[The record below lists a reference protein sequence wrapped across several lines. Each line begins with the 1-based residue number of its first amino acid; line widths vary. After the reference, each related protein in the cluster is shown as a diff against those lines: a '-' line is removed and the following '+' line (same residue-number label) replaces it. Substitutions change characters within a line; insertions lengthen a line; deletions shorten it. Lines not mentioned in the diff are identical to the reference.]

1 VTLAETVLIAA
12 GTLTALSAG
21 VMFAFTVAFNPAGK
35 RVPDDVYAAYLRSVN
50 VAIVN
55 PVFLVA
61 YLGPVVL
68 LPLAA
73 FLLPSWLM
81 GAAAAVYI
89 VGIFG
94 VTTFG
99 NIPLNNRLDKASPA
113 ELASVRT
120 WFTGP
125 WERLH
130 TVRTLSG
137 LVSVVLVLVAAVGR
151 DAVG

>member
-1 VTLAETVLIAA
+1 VTFADIVLVAA

-21 VMFAFTVAFNPAGK
+21 VMFAFTVAYNPAGR
-35 RVPDDVYAAYLRSVN
+35 RVPDDVYVRILQAIN
-50 VAIVN
+50 VSIVN

-73 FLLPSWLM
+73 AMTGGALLWI
-81 GAAAAVYI
+81 AAVVYI
-89 VGIFG
+89 VGVFG
-94 VTTFG
+94 VTAVG
-99 NIPLNNRLDKASPA
+99 NNPLNNRLDKATPDEIA
-113 ELASVRT
+113 TVRT

-130 TVRTLSG
+130 TVRTVTG
-137 LVSVVLVLVAAVGR
+137 FVTVVLVLIAAIKR
-151 DAVG
+151 

>member
-1 VTLAETVLIAA
+1 MTDLLLVAA

-35 RVPDDVYAAYLRSVN
+35 RVPDDVYVRFLQSVN
-50 VAIVN
+50 TAIVN

-73 FLLPSWLM
+73 IFATSWLVWV
-81 GAAAAVYI
+81 AAALYI
-89 VGIFG
+89 VGVFG

-99 NIPLNNRLDKASPA
+99 NIPLNNRLDNATP
-113 ELASVRT
+113 EEVTTVRS

-130 TVRTLSG
+130 SVRTATS
-137 LVSVVLVLVAAVGR
+137 LVAVVLVFVAAVER
-151 DAVG
+151 S

>member
-1 VTLAETVLIAA
+1 
-12 GTLTALSAG
+12 
-21 VMFAFTVAFNPAGK
+21 MFAFTVAFNRAGK
-35 RVPDDVYAAYLRSVN
+35 RVPDDVYVRFLQSVN

-61 YLGPVVL
+61 YLGPVIL

-73 FLLPSWLM
+73 ILTKSWLVWV
-81 GAAAAVYI
+81 AAALYI

-99 NIPLNNRLDKASPA
+99 NIPLNNRLDKAAPEEVA
-113 ELASVRT
+113 TVRT

-130 TVRTLSG
+130 SVRTATG
-137 LVSVVLVLVAAVGR
+137 LVALILVLVAAVQR
-151 DAVG
+151 T